1 MKYYHLIGFSALL
14 TAIQFTLQSFLGLEL
29 PSIIQ
34 KVFVGMQATLL
45 VGYSLLFL
53 VYVIKRKKKV
63 HKEKRPNV
71 VTIKKQTKEA
81 RSYSKAS

>member
-29 PSIIQ
+29 PSIIK
-34 KVFVGMQATLL
+34 KVFLGMQATLL

-53 VYVIKRKKKV
+53 VYIIKRKKKV
-63 HKEKRPNV
+63 HKKKRPNI
-71 VTIKKQTKEA
+71 VTIKKQPKEA
-81 RSYSKAS
+81 HSYSKAS